1 MPKLGPPPKVDQ
13 TTATGQAVTRARK
26 IGQTRGTPA
35 PAQPTTAKS
44 ERDPNQGIVT
54 PEELDGLAEFD
65 PETTSNPESKIADE
79 VAAKRAA
86 VEAAFAG
93 ADDDEPSAPATAVKR
108 AARKAAPKKTASG
121 SVVVAA
127 SDAWFAPL
135 DETSPFINIL
145 YWGAEGS
152 TKTTSAAT
160 AANAGNGKKV
170 LFINA
175 EGGLKKVALKKHG
188 VDTSQIVVFPNPATD
203 DVLDDE
209 SLERVF
215 LRVQADLMADPTS
228 WFAVVFDSLSD
239 VNQRLTDQAQE
250 RRVQKLLGMKA
261 ANVDANFVDRDDYG
275 VSAKIL
281 RKQLRRWRDLPCHL
295 IVTALSRRDVD
306 EDTSDV
312 AYGPAVSPA
321 VANDLMGYVDI
332 AIYTRAGDGQR
343 PVRGLTKE
351 GGKYRVKDRYE
362 VLPRVMVEPTFDRVL
377 EYFNGETVEADDGL
391 QEALTT
397 APAKTP
403 GTVVQEGDTPT
414 D

>member
-13 TTATGQAVTRARK
+13 TTATGQAVARARK
-26 IGQTRGTPA
+26 IGQARGMPA
-35 PAQPTTAKS
+35 PALAAVKA

-54 PEELDGLAEFD
+54 PEELDGLGEFA
-65 PETTSNPESKIADE
+65 PETTSNPESKIDDE

-93 ADDDEPSAPATAVKR
+93 GDDEEALPAKPKRKPAV
-108 AARKAAPKKTASG
+108 RKAAVAPKKTATG

-175 EGGLKKVALKKHG
+175 EGGLKVSALKKHG

-215 LRVQADLMADPTS
+215 LRVQADLMADPDS

-250 RRVQKLLGMKA
+250 RRVQKLLAMNA
-261 ANVDANFVDRDDYG
+261 ANVDTNFVDRDDYG
-275 VSAKIL
+275 VSAKII
-281 RKQLRRWRDLPCHL
+281 RKQMRRWRDLPCHF
-295 IVTALSRRDVD
+295 IVTALMRRDVD
-306 EDTSDV
+306 EDTSEV
-312 AYGPAVSPA
+312 AYGPAVAPA
-321 VANDLMGYVDI
+321 VATDLMGYVDI
-332 AIYTRAGDGQR
+332 AIFTRAGDGVR

-351 GGKYRVKDRYE
+351 GGKYRVKDRLE
-362 VLPRVMVEPTFDRVL
+362 ILPRVMVEPTFDRVL
-377 EYFNGETVEADDGL
+377 EYFTGETTEETDGF
-391 QEALTT
+391 QEALTV
-397 APAKTP
+397 PAKP
-403 GTVVQEGDTPT
+403 SGTVA
-414 D
+414 